1 VTTIEKNHELRQRL
15 SLISTSVY
23 LLLHAHNENERIDRY
38 NIVQEQINAI
48 IDVMDEHPCPR
59 PDCYDVLLP

>member
-1 VTTIEKNHELRQRL
+1 MTSIEKKHELRECL

-23 LLLHAHNENERIDRY
+23 LLLHAQDEDERIDRY

-48 IDVMDEHPCPR
+48 IDVIDEHPCLQ
-59 PDCYDVLLP
+59 PDCFDVMLP